1 MKKIA
6 LITTNK
12 ILGQSLDS
20 AVKSMPNLEFEL
32 VLLLNSHQA
41 LLDAE
46 ILEIDVAL
54 IDMGSI
60 DIVDNDLKEK
70 ETSLSFCE
78 RLNKS
83 LPNCHLLLL
92 VSQDDKTNREMATEA
107 KKKKIIDDFVFYNA
121 SLKYLL
127 AKLTVVG

>member
-12 ILGQSLDS
+12 ILAESLDS
-20 AVKSMPNLEFEL
+20 AMKSMPNSKLEL

-46 ILEIDVAL
+46 IHEIEVAL
-54 IDMGSI
+54 IDMGTI
-60 DIVDNDLKEK
+60 NVMDKARVEGDR
-70 ETSLSFCE
+70 SLSFCE

-83 LPNCHLLLL
+83 LPNCQILLL
-92 VSQDDKTNREMATEA
+92 VSGDDLVNRELATKA
-107 KKKKIIDDFVFYNA
+107 KKKKIIHDFVFYDA

-127 AKLTVVG
+127 AKLNAL